1 MNVIVIVHLVNDND
15 NRVYIAMVTEH
26 LDDDYSEVSRRV
38 SSTVL
43 AASEVLQGMMW
54 WLIPMLELA
63 YSEIISRLRPV

>member
-43 AASEVLQGMMW
+43 AASEVLQGIMW